1 MTMAEPIQVTVEEL
15 RLCNFRAFENA
26 RLPLSDLTFLVGRN
40 GAGKSSLLD
49 ALGLL
54 REAVSDNLETAL
66 NRRGGIH
73 KVRRATVGPEL
84 KPTIGIA
91 VVFRLS
97 LVAGRFLRAVYGFEL
112 RDEPESTP
120 FHIRECLTLSSG
132 EATSFT
138 RTNGTFETSGKRS
151 VSPPIGNLV
160 LPLVARTDS
169 LWSAIL
175 DAVRNL
181 RDYEL
186 SPGRIAAAA
195 EIAERSTL
203 DRGGDNAGDVLKSM
217 EGTQD
222 HRWVVQRL
230 SAITPGITD
239 VHAEALLGR
248 RVLRFVQRQDG
259 SEIDFDASQVS
270 QGTLRGLAVLLALRQ
285 RPTPSL
291 VLVDEIENSV
301 HPSGLA
307 VLLEAALASC
317 DRTRV
322 VLTSHSPELLGHPA
336 VTGERVRIVE
346 WRDGTSHVFRLN
358 SETQAAITE
367 IDTVGWMLRSNALW
381 PASTPETY
389 PGDLFAI
396 DGPEA

>member
-1 MTMAEPIQVTVEEL
+1 
-15 RLCNFRAFENA
+15 
-26 RLPLSDLTFLVGRN
+26 
-40 GAGKSSLLD
+40 
-49 ALGLL
+49 
-54 REAVSDNLETAL
+54 
-66 NRRGGIH
+66 
-73 KVRRATVGPEL
+73 
-84 KPTIGIA
+84 
-91 VVFRLS
+91 
-97 LVAGRFLRAVYGFEL
+97 
-112 RDEPESTP
+112 
-120 FHIRECLTLSSG
+120 
-132 EATSFT
+132 
-138 RTNGTFETSGKRS
+138 SGKRS

-285 RPTPSL
+285 RPVPSL

-301 HPSGLA
+301 HPSGLS
-307 VLLEAALASC
+307 V
-317 DRTRV
+317 
-322 VLTSHSPELLGHPA
+322 
-336 VTGERVRIVE
+336 
-346 WRDGTSHVFRLN
+346 
-358 SETQAAITE
+358 
-367 IDTVGWMLRSNALW
+367 
-381 PASTPETY
+381 
-389 PGDLFAI
+389 
-396 DGPEA
+396 